1 MYVRVKT
8 YPGCKK
14 ELVVRLAEHR
24 FEIHVKAPAEQNL
37 ANRRVQELLA
47 VEYNVTPRA
56 VRLVSGH
63 RTQTKIFDVIN
74 Q

>member
-14 ELVVRLAEHR
+14 ESVIRLAEHT
-24 FEIHVKAPAEQNL
+24 FEMHVKAPAEQNL

-47 VEYNVTPRA
+47 DEYQVAKNT

-63 RTQTKIFDVIN
+63 
-74 Q
+74 